1 MKKALFSILSFLLAG
16 SVYAQLNTFSE
27 GDVISAEQMNQNFE
41 YLEQQ
46 FRSAQSITVDCA
58 AGETINEAIENGFTD
73 ITVSGA
79 CNENLKFIIWS
90 NDANSS
96 SSYFKRDLA
105 NNFIRITGATSETKI
120 VDASQNAEAAI
131 YVEGGTTLLLQNLS
145 LEGGESGIRGNRNS
159 VILLKDVQVR
169 GFKSRGISIVDSSF
183 LGSLGDLVI
192 QGDSARY
199 GILLY
204 SSSSWQTQAS
214 ISGVQIG
221 MASYAGSHLFAAP
234 SFDIQAM
241 KIGIDITSGSVV
253 EKWGDGNGTISGT
266 EEASI
271 DVNQG
276 ILRWTSGTL
285 EIGNSNSGK
294 GINLWQSKAE
304 INNLKLLEFDNTGTG
319 WNPAIRVGNASALNL
334 NNSEISGETDDS
346 LINIDRSSMLEI
358 GTSSISGTA
367 GDKLI
372 YVGRQSLLEIQN
384 STVSGTAGALLGV
397 DRGSTL
403 HIESGTFSGTA
414 QDALIG
420 INHGSNAEIN
430 DKSVI
435 SITSAAAGI
444 YVGGSNLNFK
454 NSSIS
459 GSVTQH
465 LIGIES
471 GSDAEI
477 SDSTLTLI
485 SGQKGLTVAKNSYL
499 KLRNSSL
506 VGPATD
512 TLVQINRV
520 SSVDIENGSTLGQT
534 NADTPDVR
542 VSDLSF
548 LSIWNEDASI
558 NKVDCNNKGYVSANE
573 GIVTNLATSCT
584 E

>member
-1 MKKALFSILSFLLAG
+1 
-16 SVYAQLNTFSE
+16 
-27 GDVISAEQMNQNFE
+27 
-41 YLEQQ
+41 
-46 FRSAQSITVDCA
+46 VDCA

-346 LINIDRSSMLEI
+346 LINIDRSSMLEVNDS
-358 GTSSISGTA
+358 TISGTA
-367 GDKLI
+367 GDALI
-372 YVGRQSLLEIQN
+372 YAGRESLLDLED
-384 STVSGTAGALLGV
+384 STVSGTAGALIGI

-403 HIESGTFSGTA
+403 QIESGTLSGTA

-465 LIGIES
+465 LFGIEN

-477 SDSTLTLI
+477 SDSTLTLT
-485 SGQKGLTVAKNSYL
+485 SGKKGLTVAKNSHL

-506 VGPATD
+506 AGPATD
-512 TLVQINRV
+512 ALVQINRV

-534 NADTPDVR
+534 NADTPDVK
-542 VSDLSF
+542 VDMLSF
-548 LSIWNEDASI
+548 LGVWDSETSI
-558 NKVDCNNKGYVSANE
+558 NKVNCSSKSHVETDE
-573 GIVTNLATSCT
+573 GTVTDLDPSCT

>member
-1 MKKALFSILSFLLAG
+1 M
-16 SVYAQLNTFSE
+16 
-27 GDVISAEQMNQNFE
+27 
-41 YLEQQ
+41 
-46 FRSAQSITVDCA
+46 DCA

-304 INNLKLLEFDNTGTG
+304 INNLKLLEFDNTGSG

-334 NNSEISGETDDS
+334 NNSEISGETDES
-346 LINIDRSSMLEI
+346 LINIDRSSMLEVNNSTI
-358 GTSSISGTA
+358 LGTGGHA
-367 GDKLI
+367 LI
-372 YVGRQSLLEIQN
+372 YAGRASLLEIQN
-384 STVSGTAGALLGV
+384 STVSGTADTLIAI
-397 DRGSTL
+397 DRASILNIQTGTL
-403 HIESGTFSGTA
+403 SGTVN
-414 QDALIG
+414 DALVG
-420 INHGSNAEIN
+420 INKGS
-430 DKSVI
+430 S
-435 SITSAAAGI
+435 
-444 YVGGSNLNFK
+444 
-454 NSSIS
+454 
-459 GSVTQH
+459 
-465 LIGIES
+465 
-471 GSDAEI
+471 AEI
-477 SDSTLTLI
+477 SDSSI
-485 SGQKGLTVAKNSYL
+485 SGQQSRGINLHLNSDLTLFNSLIDVKNDGIYATNGSQADLYYTSVTTSNGVGIEVQFGSGIQVKENSKVISNSNFAISL
-499 KLRNSSL
+499 IWNSIGNINSSESII
-506 VGPATD
+506 GA
-512 TLVQINRV
+512 
-520 SSVDIENGSTLGQT
+520 NG
-534 NADTPDVR
+534 PDVK
-542 VSDLSF
+542 VSGRST
-548 LSIWNEDASI
+548 IYVGEDNQIGHVVCLGKSLVAST
-558 NKVDCNNKGYVSANE
+558 E
-573 GIVTNLATSCT
+573 GVITALDDCT